1 MIQSEKSPTHARQS
15 RRTLTFYSQ
24 LAHSSV
30 KNQVTGSGNDIH
42 ALLYTQPHQVLLVRS
57 HSILGQLFSGKSANS
72 IGNFGKTI
80 GSLGWL
86 GQGVGAVRAGCCLDW
101 VKPDWAV
108 EGSHACLLL
117 GGNLFSS
124 LKITTNKELKLT
136 RGEEQVN

>member
-86 GQGVGAVRAGCCLDW
+86 GLGVGAVRISFCLDW
-101 VKPDWAV
+101 
-108 EGSHACLLL
+108 GSNLGL
-117 GGNLFSS
+117 GGGGPVCALTFRGQLLF
-124 LKITTNKELKLT
+124 LPKN
-136 RGEEQVN
+136 NN